1 MTIFYEFMLLE
12 LDTQLWEMQ
21 AGTKDTCCH
30 QSLVKYY
37 MIAFILDANQFI
49 CKYLTPLLLK

>member
-12 LDTQLWEMQ
+12 LDTQLWEMR

-37 MIAFILDANQFI
+37 MIVFILDANQFI
-49 CKYLTPLLLK
+49 RKYLTPLLLK